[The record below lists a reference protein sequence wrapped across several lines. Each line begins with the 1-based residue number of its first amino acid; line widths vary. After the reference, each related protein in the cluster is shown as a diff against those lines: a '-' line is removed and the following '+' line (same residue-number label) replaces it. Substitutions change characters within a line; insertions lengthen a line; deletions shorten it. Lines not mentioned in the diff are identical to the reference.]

1 MKPDYQRF
9 FLTELVA
16 LIQRKYKFD
25 VNNFFFENKSEY
37 IIIKPRFNFQ
47 IYNSK
52 EAETYNTIFVIDFLY
67 FKITRFLY

>member
-25 VNNFFFENKSEY
+25 INDFFFENKFEY
-37 IIIKPRFNFQ
+37 IISKPRFNFQ
-47 IYNSK
+47 IYNAK
-52 EAETYNTIFVIDFLY
+52 EIEIYRTIFVIDFLY